1 MLPVQVMLL
10 AAILLHPI
18 GLSRNVCLSID
29 LQLIGRLKFTVILV
43 WTSMSAAPSIG
54 LVDTTTGRGFF
65 DAASAGNTP
74 AHRSIT
80 IAAATTR
87 LSVDCGVIAPF
98 LFLTVD
104 LRDITNARS
113 MPRL

>member
-1 MLPVQVMLL
+1 
-10 AAILLHPI
+10 
-18 GLSRNVCLSID
+18 
-29 LQLIGRLKFTVILV
+29 
-43 WTSMSAAPSIG
+43 

-65 DAASAGNTP
+65 DVASAGNTP